1 MNDEINE
8 IAAEVVPPVVLP
20 AVGEQ
25 LRSAREARQLT
36 VADAAQALKLGPR
49 QVEALE
55 NGDWA
60 GLPGHTFVRGFV
72 RNYARLVALDPLP
85 LMAQL
90 DVILETEKPR
100 LNLPETAPATMP
112 SSGRTQQRDYAVA
125 LFGVLLVV
133 FAVGIYFFMPG
144 DLASLRESLQSTLTI
159 FSRKEAPVAPAVAP
173 VAAPTP
179 AEPVFPPGATPQ
191 QVMNPQAEVP
201 PGIGAPAAQPTPQ
214 PAASALAPPQLQP
227 SVTAAPVDGGEAPL
241 RFSLDKESWIEVR
254 DRDGKIVFSQRCAPG
269 TEQRVGGQGPFALV
283 IGNAA
288 GVRLAVRG
296 QAVDLAPHVRGEVAR
311 LTVE

>member
-8 IAAEVVPPVVLP
+8 LAPEVVPPVVLP

-25 LRSAREARQLT
+25 LRGAREGRQLT
-36 VADAAQALKLGPR
+36 VADVAQALKLGPR

-85 LMAQL
+85 MMAQL
-90 DVILETEKPR
+90 DAILETEKPR

-112 SSGRTQQRDYAVA
+112 SSGRSQQRDYAVA

-159 FSRKEAPVAPAVAP
+159 FSRKEAPAAPAVAP
-173 VAAPTP
+173 AAAPTP

-201 PGIGAPAAQPTPQ
+201 PGAGAPAAQ
-214 PAASALAPPQLQP
+214 PAASALALPPLQP
-227 SVTAAPVDGGEAPL
+227 AVAGAPIDGTEAPL
-241 RFSLDKESWIEVR
+241 RFTLDKESWIEVR

-296 QAVDLAPHVRGEVAR
+296 QAFDLGPHIRGEVAR

>member
-1 MNDEINE
+1 MNDEMNE
-8 IAAEVVPPVVLP
+8 HAPEVVPPVVLP

-25 LRSAREARQLT
+25 LRGAREGRQLT
-36 VADAAQALKLGPR
+36 VADVAQALKLGPR

-85 LMAQL
+85 MMAQL
-90 DVILETEKPR
+90 DAILETEKPR

-112 SSGRTQQRDYAVA
+112 SSGRSQQRDYAVA

-159 FSRKEAPVAPAVAP
+159 FSRKEAPAAPAVAP
-173 VAAPTP
+173 AAAPTP

-201 PGIGAPAAQPTPQ
+201 PGAGAPTAQ
-214 PAASALAPPQLQP
+214 PAASALAPPPLQS
-227 SVTAAPVDGGEAPL
+227 SVAAAPADGAEAPL
-241 RFSLDKESWIEVR
+241 RFTLDKESWIEVR

-296 QAVDLAPHVRGEVAR
+296 QAFDLGPHIRGEVAR